1 MPLNM
6 NTIGTGT
13 GICTAKKSGIPHVSL
28 SYRLQQISS
37 LYTESHTWSVGSG
50 KSNCVY
56 VLYSAVNNSNY
67 SAYDVTVQKGTLRGA
82 EIIFTSIKFIITRP
96 PDMNSS
102 FYVSIGASYGS
113 GGTVIPSQND
123 PNILYFLFGD
133 SNNVYKQYIYKCVI
147 STQTS
152 TLIASSIYSSSYFPG
167 YGVGLMRMN
176 VYDNYAVSIGSPSG
190 NPVYI
195 NGYTYDLNTG
205 AQKYINKKLN
215 DIPTGGDYSSHP
227 IYGTPYYLIQNGYTF
242 GRFWI
247 YNVSNDSV
255 MELNSP
261 YKAPGRFGAY
271 YSHTAFIPKSE
282 STVYGDN
289 TYNRQAYSREI
300 KKDVYIVGQ
309 NGFMIYVDMS
319 KKYAEVLSAKP
330 EHVSTIMINE
340 DGECYSEG
348 ILDYIVDSGSVSSS
362 YRMYMAGIG
371 SNYPFIIY
379 DIGRNDIKYGIYQM
393 QIDATI

>member
-1 MPLNM
+1 MYY
-6 NTIGTGT
+6 IFF
-13 GICTAKKSGIPHVSL
+13 CT
-28 SYRLQQISS
+28 
-37 LYTESHTWSVGSG
+37 E
-50 KSNCVY
+50 
-56 VLYSAVNNSNY
+56 
-67 SAYDVTVQKGTLRGA
+67 
-82 EIIFTSIKFIITRP
+82 
-96 PDMNSS
+96 
-102 FYVSIGASYGS
+102 
-113 GGTVIPSQND
+113 
-123 PNILYFLFGD
+123 
-133 SNNVYKQYIYKCVI
+133 
-147 STQTS
+147 
-152 TLIASSIYSSSYFPG
+152 LI
-167 YGVGLMRMN
+167 
-176 VYDNYAVSIGSPSG
+176 
-190 NPVYI
+190 
-195 NGYTYDLNTG
+195 
-205 AQKYINKKLN
+205 
-215 DIPTGGDYSSHP
+215 
-227 IYGTPYYLIQNGYTF
+227 YYLIQNGYTF

-330 EHVSTIMINE
+330 EHVSTIIINE